1 MRARIAVAV
10 IACLA
15 VTGANGCTDEE
26 SCGVTDYADGGTGYR
41 TAQEALNSVLAQHP
55 QGLSATGWGAKDKSA
70 GGVTFTSGDDS
81 VDVLKT
87 PAGTWVVAGVTAC
100 Q

>member
-15 VTGANGCTDEE
+15 VTGVSGCTDEE
-26 SCGVTDYADGGTGYR
+26 SCGVTDYAGGGTGYR

-87 PAGTWVVAGVTAC
+87 LWTWVVAGVTAC
-100 Q
+100 H